1 MAAPVRTRPDARN
14 GWKRLNRVLQYTEAG
29 IRRLAP
35 QTCTGSVVARP
46 RLSPLLNARLLAGLR
61 EQMAEGDAK
70 DGLGELGFESNAF
83 ETLERDFQEVLT
95 ELVGD
100 KSLERFR
107 QEYEKLH
114 RALKK
119 SHDSEKRLIK
129 KCRELNSEIVSNAA
143 KVQTALKLS
152 QEDQNTISSLKR
164 EIEKARKPRVE
175 P

>member
-1 MAAPVRTRPDARN
+1 MHAP
-14 GWKRLNRVLQYTEAG
+14 
-29 IRRLAP
+29 
-35 QTCTGSVVARP
+35 SS
-46 RLSPLLNARLLAGLR
+46 SPLLNARLLAGLR

-83 ETLERDFQEVLT
+83 ETLEHDFQEVLT

-119 SHDSEKRLIK
+119 SHESEKRL
-129 KCRELNSEIVSNAA
+129 VMAA
-143 KVQTALKLS
+143 
-152 QEDQNTISSLKR
+152 
-164 EIEKARKPRVE
+164 
-175 P
+175 

>member
-1 MAAPVRTRPDARN
+1 MDF
-14 GWKRLNRVLQYTEAG
+14 
-29 IRRLAP
+29 
-35 QTCTGSVVARP
+35 GSQV
-46 RLSPLLNARLLAGLR
+46 
-61 EQMAEGDAK
+61 

-164 EIEKARKPRVE
+164 EIEKAWKPRAE
-175 P
+175 PEP